1 MARSRNSV
9 DDALRAA
16 LSGLSPSPAQPLAIA
31 FSGGLD
37 SSVLLHAA
45 ARQVGAASVIALH
58 VHHGLQPA
66 AGSWAAHCADQ
77 AARLAV
83 RFDCLRVP
91 GPVPRGANVEGWARE
106 QRYRLLYAACRDTQ
120 AQAQA
125 LLTAH
130 HADDQLETLL
140 LALARGS
147 GLDGL
152 CGMAPRDVRE
162 GVLLLRPLLDL
173 PRAMLRD
180 EAQQTGLQ
188 WIEDPSNADVRLRR
202 NALRHQVLPA
212 LAQALPELN
221 EHLPE
226 VLAQLRQAREV
237 VHAQASADLTAA
249 RCAPQHLNAIDR
261 RAVQRL
267 PDARISMLLRA
278 WLRAIGCGMP
288 TVARLAQ
295 MRTQL
300 IDAGGPQAELRHD
313 GHLLRRYRDCVFAQQ
328 EAASSANRLL
338 ALSCSLPPWQGAPH
352 IELPGAGSLY
362 VQEAPQGLSPEW
374 FRAQTL
380 SLRAGS
386 GSDRLRTHP
395 SGRAR
400 TLRNLW
406 QEAGIPPW
414 VRPALP
420 VLCVQGRVLMAA
432 PFGMDCSSDWPSS
445 SPGIRL
451 QWSPEG
457 AQIDPELTWFE
468 SRAFDPDAML
478 PRLKPGAAIE

>member
-9 DDALRAA
+9 DDALKAA
-16 LSGLSPSPAQPLAIA
+16 LSGLSLSPAQPVAIA

-37 SSVLLHAA
+37 SSVLLHATV
-45 ARQVGAASVIALH
+45 RQVGAASVVALH
-58 VHHGLQPA
+58 VNHGLQPA
-66 AGSWAAHCADQ
+66 AGSWAAQCADQ

-83 RFDCLRVP
+83 RLNCLRVP

-106 QRYRLLYAACRDTQ
+106 QRYRLLYAACRD

-162 GVLLLRPLLDL
+162 QVLLLRPLLDL
-173 PRAMLRD
+173 PRGVLRH

-212 LAQALPELN
+212 LAQTLPELS

-226 VLAQLRQAREV
+226 VLDQLRQAREV
-237 VHAQASADLTAA
+237 VHAQARADLTQA
-249 RCAPQHLNAIDR
+249 RCAPHHLYAFDR
-261 RAVQRL
+261 RRVQSL
-267 PDARISMLLRA
+267 PDARIAMLLRA
-278 WLRAIGCGMP
+278 WLREINCGMP
-288 TVARLAQ
+288 TVARLEQ
-295 MRTQL
+295 MRAQL
-300 IDAGGPQAELRHD
+300 IDADGAQAELRHD
-313 GHLLRRYRDCVFAQQ
+313 GHLLRRYRDCVVAQDLPLST
-328 EAASSANRLL
+328 APRLL
-338 ALSCSLPPWQGAPH
+338 VPPRSLDRWQGAPH
-352 IELPGAGSLY
+352 IDLPGAGRLY
-362 VQEAPQGLSPEW
+362 CQQAPQGLSPEW
-374 FRAQTL
+374 LRAQTVYQR
-380 SLRAGS
+380 SGI
-386 GSDRLRTHP
+386 GSDRLRTRP
-395 SGRAR
+395 SAHSR

-432 PFGMDCSSDWPSS
+432 PFGMDCSSDWPWS

-451 QWSPEG
+451 HWAPEG
-457 AQIDPELTWFE
+457 AQADPELAW
-468 SRAFDPDAML
+468 FDPRAIDPCAL
-478 PRLKPGAAIE
+478 RPVLKPGAAIE